1 MLESECMAD
10 LTQIS
15 ADAEAGLATAHSAQA
30 FREAARWR
38 QRRDDPVR
46 QSHLAQLLDEI
57 DDAMKP
63 IRSHIGRLVHDPIP
77 DAQERDLRAASAA
90 LQYERRQLKKMR

>member
-1 MLESECMAD
+1 MAA

-15 ADAEAGLATAHSAQA
+15 DDAAAGLALSHEAKEW
-30 FREAARWR
+30 REGARWR
-38 QRRDDPVR
+38 LRRDDPER
-46 QSHLAQLLDEI
+46 QAHIAQLLDAI

-77 DAQERDLRAASAA
+77 DAPERALREASAA